1 MAAAGLP
8 DPKINFYGAD
18 VSDTQAYQDAL
29 AASVQ
34 ALEQRYANPNW
45 FNVAAGFFKPQLGGF
60 AASLGSASQALG
72 ETVEKQ
78 RESQLPLAQ
87 MRAQLAASKITMGQG
102 SAAAKAFADWKATGQ
117 PMNEATAAH
126 IIGLAPDSA
135 SATAVKAALDAEQKL
150 QSQRTAQ
157 QGVLA
162 SQYNADLTLLMNLKG
177 SMPATEFNQRLRD
190 LQTEYKMLRPPVV
203 PKGTTENAADPRKGT
218 RVPEVAAPDAAAP
231 VTTGAGATVGAGMP
245 ASIVKAEPLAAATP
259 QGQPATWK
267 KGDVMPP
274 AQLALVEQLAM
285 SNDPKVAEEG
295 KAILKAYQAARGD
308 TATGAPAT
316 AGKLDTSTF
325 VIKPSFD
332 RSKLLKTPQTTE
344 EIDFNTSFIANAAKA
359 ENKYAEDYSNL
370 QKINQSV
377 NFATAKEAN
386 SYVLTAIDTDPNSA
400 ASVAELLRKKG
411 PLATLLAGGVG
422 VSVGPYGAT
431 FSLKGL
437 APALVAGLDQDKR
450 DYYDRLLNA
459 VSKSVY
465 YDLISRGIDPEKEGA
480 EKFGQRMLQET
491 NLSQGISAIRLAVKQ
506 NDIRLDHNA
515 ALYAAYND
523 ALPQALSERSMTPL
537 RDIALQHP
545 EVKILNGLL
554 LRNLKK
560 ASDNASLKKESK
572 P

>member
-1 MAAAGLP
+1 MATAGLP

-72 ETVEKQ
+72 ENVEKQ

-135 SATAVKAALDAEQKL
+135 SATAVKAALDSEQKL

-177 SMPATEFNQRLRD
+177 SMPATEYNQRLRD

-203 PKGTTENAADPRKGT
+203 PKGTTENVAEPRKDT
-218 RVPEVAAPDAAAP
+218 RPPEVAAPVA
-231 VTTGAGATVGAGMP
+231 TGAGATVGAGMP
-245 ASIVKAEPLAAATP
+245 APIIKAEPLAGATP
-259 QGQPATWK
+259 QGQLATWK

-332 RSKLLKTPQTTE
+332 RSKLLKTPQTEE
-344 EIDFNTSFIANAAKA
+344 EIDFNASYKANAAKA
-359 ENKYAEDYSNL
+359 ETKYAEDYANL

-386 SYVLTAIDTDPNSA
+386 SYVLKAIDTDPDSA
-400 ASVAELLRKKG
+400 ASTAEILRKKG
-411 PLATLLAGGVG
+411 PLATLLAGGIG